1 MAKIIRLTE
10 NDLASIVRRVI
21 SEATQ
26 KDRELMSD
34 EFVKSGKLTKDELE
48 DILSIPVKANYLRWL
63 ARSVVRGFVESSEI
77 KSFDKYFKI
86 FETVKSP
93 GVTDTLK
100 DIFRSKGIFTDVFE
114 ITQLKTQ
121 DSIDSFISACDEYS
135 EEIGKLGLGSKESKG
150 LLNSAKVDELKE
162 AGIPLLGVV
171 DNYQIFKV
179 SNTSDE
185 SYNAYRKI
193 LLQCGGPQIPSTT
206 DPNKLVSIAMC
217 TTAKDHF
224 TRYLND
230 NPGSAYYVIYNYS
243 DDDSPYQFFYENN
256 EFKNR
261 ENKEIF

>member
-10 NDLASIVRRVI
+10 SDLASIVRRVI
-21 SEATQ
+21 LENNDATR
-26 KDRELMSD
+26 KLMQAQ
-34 EFVKSGKLTKDELE
+34 FVDKEKISQEDAD
-48 DILSIPVKANYLRWL
+48 DILSIPAKVNYLMWL
-63 ARSVVRGFVESSEI
+63 AKMVANGAVQSSEI
-77 KSFDKYFKI
+77 KSFDNYFK
-86 FETVKSP
+86 TADDAKKP
-93 GVTDTLK
+93 GITDEYK
-100 DIFRSKGIFTDVFE
+100 DIFRDKGIFTDSFNVIE
-114 ITQLKTQ
+114 LKK
-121 DSIDSFISACDEYS
+121 DEVARFVEAC
-135 EEIGKLGLGSKESKG
+135 EEFNKKRAELGLGSKESKG
-150 LLNSAKVDELKE
+150 LLNPAKVNELKE
-162 AGIPLLGVV
+162 AGIDLLGVV

-179 SNTSDE
+179 SSTSDE

-193 LLQCGGPQIPSTT
+193 LLQCGGKQIPSST

-230 NPGSAYYVIYNYS
+230 HPGSAYYVIYNYS